1 MPRKTKSTRQ
11 STSKRA
17 KFTVGIDLGGTKAA
31 AALVDSQ
38 GKIIAEV
45 FRPTVP
51 DRLKTMDPRASH
63 KAPIGAMVKEHIAYV
78 VGAMAEAVVGLLK
91 DKNLHPSEIH
101 GIGLASAGPMNI
113 EKGTLDYPSNFLGW
127 KVVPLVDLLKKRLAK
142 DGIRLPV
149 SFQND
154 AIAAALGEGWVGSA
168 RGDETYA
175 IITVGTGIGTGVI
188 FNGRPAQSRGMGSE
202 WGHMM
207 VDCRGSRTADSD
219 ALYVRTVE
227 GLASGTGL
235 IRRARARGFVGETA
249 SDLAQAASA
258 GDAMALELFAEASE
272 ALASLMYSLS
282 IGFHPERFVFSGGM
296 LAIKEMYLP
305 QAKELY
311 KRMMQDYP
319 DFAAPITTAK
329 LGTRA
334 GVIGA
339 ARLPYLI

>member
-1 MPRKTKSTRQ
+1 MALKKKAS
-11 STSKRA
+11 SKRA
-17 KFTVGIDLGGTKAA
+17 KFTVGVDLGGTKAA
-31 AALVDSQ
+31 AALVDAK
-38 GKIIAEV
+38 GRLLAET

-51 DRLKTMDPRASH
+51 ERLKTMDPRASD
-63 KAPIGAMVKEHIAYV
+63 KAPIAAMVREHINYV
-78 VGAMAEAVVGLLK
+78 VGAIAETVTGLIK
-91 DKNLHPSEIH
+91 DNDLRTSDLL

-113 EKGTLDYPSNFLGW
+113 ERGTLEYPSNFTGW
-127 KVVPLVDLLKKRLAK
+127 KVVPLVELVRKRLATE
-142 DGIRLPV
+142 GVRLPI

-168 RGDETYA
+168 RGDQTYA

-188 FNGRPAQSRGMGSE
+188 FNGRPAQARGMGSE

-207 VDCRGSRTADSD
+207 VEARGLRSDSPD
-219 ALYVRTVE
+219 GYYVRTVE

-235 IRRARARGFVGETA
+235 IRRARARGFDGETA
-249 SDLAQAASA
+249 SDLAEAARS
-258 GDAMALELFAEASE
+258 GNAMALELFAEASE

-296 LAIKEMYLP
+296 LAIKDLYLP

-311 KRMMQDYP
+311 KKLIADYP
-319 DFAAPITTAK
+319 DFAAPIATAK

-339 ARLPYLI
+339 ARLPYLN